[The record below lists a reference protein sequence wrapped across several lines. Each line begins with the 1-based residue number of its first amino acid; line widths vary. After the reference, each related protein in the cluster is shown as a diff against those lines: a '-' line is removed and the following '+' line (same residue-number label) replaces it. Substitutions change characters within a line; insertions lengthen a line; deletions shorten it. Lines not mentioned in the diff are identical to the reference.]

1 MNNYKINIEYGTLD
15 LNEILIK
22 ALNSEIKKHIQMICK
37 NQKCELSSSY
47 TYLSTKDK
55 EDRNGR

>member
-1 MNNYKINIEYGTLD
+1 MNNYKVNIKYGTSD
-15 LNEILIK
+15 LNNILIK
-22 ALNSEIKKHIQMICK
+22 VLNSELKKHIIMICK

-55 EDRNGR
+55 EDRSGR

>member
-1 MNNYKINIEYGTLD
+1 MNNYKVNIEYGTSD
-15 LNEILIK
+15 LNDILIK
-22 ALNSEIKKHIQMICK
+22 VLNSEIKKYIQMICK

-55 EDRNGR
+55 EDRSGR